1 MKLVRY
7 LSFKDWII
15 IAISIGLITFQVW
28 LDLTLPQYMGRITML
43 VQTPGS
49 TLDSVLEAGLRMIL
63 ITLGSVLVSILV
75 AALAA
80 KLASSFPARLR
91 SALYVKIQHFAVKEM
106 QSFSIASLITR
117 TTNDITQIQML
128 IIVGLQIII
137 RSPILAVWAV
147 IKIMDKHL
155 YWSIAASAAVFVLVT
170 ASLIVM
176 ALVIPKFKVI
186 QHQTDELNRVS
197 REHVNGIRVVRAYN
211 AQAHQEAKF
220 ESANNALYHSN
231 LFTNRLMATMMPLVE
246 LIMNG
251 LTLSIYWIGAAL
263 IASST
268 LEIRL
273 NLFSDMMIFSSYA
286 LQLLIAFMMFVI
298 VLTLTPRASVAANR
312 IRAVLETPPSLVDGD
327 YEPKAINAIGTIE
340 FRNVSFKYPDAEDY
354 VLFDINFKIKQGETV
369 AFIGSTGCGK
379 STIVN
384 LIPRFYDVTEGE
396 ILVDNVNVKAYR
408 QSALRNHIGY
418 VSQKAVLFKGS
429 VFSNVAFGS
438 HGQQILSRE
447 TVIEAVATAQ
457 STDFV
462 ESMDNTY
469 DSFIASGGTNLS
481 GGQKQRL
488 SIARAI
494 ARKPKI
500 LIFDDSFS
508 ALDYRTDANLRRELK
523 KHVAGTTVLI
533 VAQRIGTIKDADTI
547 VVLEKGRIVGIGSHK
562 DLLHTCHVY
571 HEIAHSQ
578 LSKEELALA

>member
-155 YWSIAASAAVFVLVT
+155 YWSIAASAAVFALVT

>member
-155 YWSIAASAAVFVLVT
+155 YWSIAASAAVFALVT

-312 IRAVLETPPSLVDGD
+312 IRAVLETPPSLVDSD

>member
-1 MKLVRY
+1 
-7 LSFKDWII
+7 
-15 IAISIGLITFQVW
+15 
-28 LDLTLPQYMGRITML
+28 
-43 VQTPGS
+43 
-49 TLDSVLEAGLRMIL
+49 
-63 ITLGSVLVSILV
+63 
-75 AALAA
+75 
-80 KLASSFPARLR
+80 
-91 SALYVKIQHFAVKEM
+91 
-106 QSFSIASLITR
+106 
-117 TTNDITQIQML
+117 
-128 IIVGLQIII
+128 
-137 RSPILAVWAV
+137 
-147 IKIMDKHL
+147 
-155 YWSIAASAAVFVLVT
+155 
-170 ASLIVM
+170 
-176 ALVIPKFKVI
+176 
-186 QHQTDELNRVS
+186 
-197 REHVNGIRVVRAYN
+197 
-211 AQAHQEAKF
+211 
-220 ESANNALYHSN
+220 
-231 LFTNRLMATMMPLVE
+231 MATMMPLVE

-369 AFIGSTGCGK
+369 AFIGSTGCSK